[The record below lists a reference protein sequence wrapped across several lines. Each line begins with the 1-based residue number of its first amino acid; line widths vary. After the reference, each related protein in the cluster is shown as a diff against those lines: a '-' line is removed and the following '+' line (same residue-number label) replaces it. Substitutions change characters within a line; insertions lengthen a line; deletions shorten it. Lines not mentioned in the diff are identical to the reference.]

1 MPQVTFDINS
11 FHGTVVTRTE
21 ISELYWKHR
30 NLCRMKA
37 LLTPT
42 ERAEALSLVAKE
54 ILK

>member
-30 NLCRMKA
+30 NLCRDQA
-37 LLTPT
+37 LTPT
-42 ERAEALSLVAKE
+42 ERAEALSLIAKE